1 MKPLTIL
8 VSAILLIVILTVTD
22 SISQNSDNSFETKTE
37 LSNST
42 GQNSVHLQNLEI
54 RHKAAVQNGRV
65 SEVLQIEEEMSML
78 TPDEMELRQVSNT
91 PGMTEVS
98 EPPQGDWHSAD
109 KVVHFGLVKPSA
121 DSGKTMD
128 MKIGE
133 DGVMYSV
140 VNSLPDGTFYKGNIS
155 LYKST
160 DKGANWTHI
169 FGYLYTSYVGSVS
182 MLIESKDNSNTD
194 STRLIVFYTLSSNA
208 NMSDATVNYISIRSN
223 ATAANNGVLA
233 TPPAGKKYSHV
244 SALSDGAYYAAPT
257 YYGVVFTECNNT
269 SGFTSV
275 TKTRYFRTVNWGAS
289 WLNTT
294 LTTGFA
300 DYFPSA
306 DYKEGASDSVYIAVE
321 RRTSS
326 SRVDIVLLKTPAV
339 PTAAYNQIII
349 REITNVYR
357 KPNLTIMQT
366 NPAMKMVITYSGNSN
381 LFYSDSEDGTNGWEY
396 STYLQ
401 NSGNNY
407 SVFTHCTS
415 SPSGEFPF
423 VAVCMTADGD
433 SVNVIKIPTLHNV
446 IFNHKVNSLN
456 ASQRTPPVI
465 AIRPGI
471 QNNLVNIMYAGTS
484 VTQDSLKNAI
494 SDYEGNKTLSLKLSL
509 QGFYNSNTNK
519 LNAKDTV
526 RIYLRRWY
534 ETAVNFDSGKAVLDS
549 VSMTLNFNFQDL
561 QDSYYYAVIRHRN
574 SLETW
579 TKPFY
584 IRESSQSY
592 DLTTALNK
600 AYGDNQIQVDNTP
613 VMFSI
618 YGGDVDQD
626 GSIDATDLSMIDN
639 DSYIFAAGYKKTDV
653 NGDRF
658 VDASDAAVTDN
669 NATNFVAAIRP

>member
-1 MKPLTIL
+1 MKSFAIFI
-8 VSAILLIVILTVTD
+8 SATLLMVFLNLSD
-22 SISQNSDNSFETKTE
+22 SLSQNSNSPSVSESGST
-37 LSNST
+37 NSIV
-42 GQNSVHLQNLEI
+42 QNNLQLENLES
-54 RHKAAVQNGRV
+54 RHKAAIQSGSF
-65 SEVLQIEEEMSML
+65 SEALRIEEEMSL
-78 TPDEMELRQVSNT
+78 LIPNEMEIRNVSKT

-98 EPPQGDWHSAD
+98 EPSQGDWHSAD
-109 KVVHFGLVKPSA
+109 KVVHFGLIKPSI

-160 DKGANWTHI
+160 DKGANWIHI
-169 FGYLYTSYVGSVS
+169 YGYLYTSYVGSVS
-182 MLIESKDNSNTD
+182 LLIESKDNSNTD

-208 NMSDATVNYISIRSN
+208 NMSDASVNYISIRSN
-223 ATAANNGVLA
+223 GTAANNGVLA
-233 TPPAGKKYSHV
+233 TPPAGKKFSHV
-244 SALSDGAYYAAPT
+244 SAISDGAYYAAPT
-257 YYGVVFTECNNT
+257 YYGVVFTECNNAP
-269 SGFTSV
+269 GFTSV

-306 DYKEGASDSVYIAVE
+306 DYKEGSSDSVYIAME

-326 SRVDIVLLKTPAV
+326 SRVDIILLKTSFV
-339 PTAAYNQIII
+339 PTSTYNQLTI
-349 REITNVYR
+349 REIAYVYR

-366 NPAMKMVITYSGNSN
+366 NPATKMVITYSGNSN

-401 NSGNNY
+401 NTGNNY
-407 SVFTHCTS
+407 SVFTHCMS
-415 SPSGEFPF
+415 APSGEFPF

-433 SVNVIKIPTLHNV
+433 SVNIVKIAILHSV
-446 IFNHKVNSLN
+446 IFTHKVNSLN
-456 ASQRTPPVI
+456 ASTRTPPVI
-465 AIRPGI
+465 AIRPGL

-509 QGFYNSNTNK
+509 QGFYNPNTNK
-519 LNAKDTV
+519 LNSKDTV

-534 ETAVNFDSGKAVLDS
+534 ETSVNFDSGKAVLDS
-549 VSMTLNFNFQDL
+549 VTMTLNFNFQNL
-561 QDSYYYAVIRHRN
+561 QDCYYYAVIKHRN

-584 IRESSQSY
+584 IRESVQSY
-592 DLTTALNK
+592 DLTTAANK
-600 AYGDNQIQVDNTP
+600 AFGDNQVQIDNSP

-639 DSYIFAAGYKKTDV
+639 DSYTFATGYKKTDV
-653 NGDRF
+653 NGDGF
-658 VDASDAAVTDN
+658 VDASDAAITDN
-669 NATNFVAAIRP
+669 NATNFVSAVTP